1 MKIRV
6 RSWSILVLGALLPLG
21 LVACSDDADTVAVSG
36 DERTTTTTAPA
47 SEPQTVAV
55 TAVDYRF
62 EGLPEQVSAG
72 SMLTLRNDSAAELHE
87 IVAVRLPDDEAR
99 SVSDLVALPEEELGF
114 LEEGVVAVL
123 LAKPGSDEQVAAVG
137 DGTLTEPGRYVIAC
151 FIPTGVD
158 PQTYLDA
165 AGPDGPPQIEG
176 AGPPHVAH
184 GMFAELTV
192 E

>member
-1 MKIRV
+1 MMIRV
-6 RSWSILVLGALLPLG
+6 RTWSVLALGAVLPLA
-21 LVACSDDADTVAVSG
+21 LVACSDDSDPVSVSG

-47 SEPQTVAV
+47 AEPSTVDV
-55 TAVDYRF
+55 TAVDYHF
-62 EGLPEQVSAG
+62 EGLPERLAAG
-72 SMLTLRNDSAAELHE
+72 SVLTLRNESAAELHE

-99 SVSDLVALPEEELGF
+99 AVSDLVALPEEELGF

-165 AGPDGPPQIEG
+165 AGPEGPPQIEG

-184 GMFAELTV
+184 GMFTELTV